1 MWAQAPALD
10 PRHPQFFFSQ
20 TPRWDALIFAAG
32 VSEDPLCH
40 VLGTSGSFYLRSSG
54 LFLLPEVSFWD
65 QSWWSCRQFLFF
77 FFSHKAYGILVP
89 RPGIKVVSP
98 ALEVQSPN
106 CWTPREVPRGQVLFV
121 FVSALPKS
129 SHRVLLSGVPSS
141 ASWLH
146 LATKAFPDCP
156 PAFFL
161 FLGICFFF
169 PPGQLKSLSLYLEFM
184 VFPRYVQ
191 MWIFPLLLA
200 SSFDVLW
207 KKCQEE
213 EVWSYSARPHLNQR
227 PWMNSVLHCGILG
240 MTYLQHRC
248 QNY

>member
-1 MWAQAPALD
+1 M
-10 PRHPQFFFSQ
+10 
-20 TPRWDALIFAAG
+20 
-32 VSEDPLCH
+32 
-40 VLGTSGSFYLRSSG
+40 
-54 LFLLPEVSFWD
+54 
-65 QSWWSCRQFLFF
+65 
-77 FFSHKAYGILVP
+77 
-89 RPGIKVVSP
+89 SP

-191 MWIFPLLLA
+191 MWIFPLLLYGCWVSGRLCGPVLGDRGRHPLHRPVPVLPAGPSSAGPGLEA
-200 SSFDVLW
+200 SCRLCSLDHLLPAF
-207 KKCQEE
+207 Q
-213 EVWSYSARPHLNQR
+213 SACP
-227 PWMNSVLHCGILG
+227 LG
-240 MTYLQHRC
+240 
-248 QNY
+248 